1 MDCLLEY
8 LTSTFTYAF
17 CDPELKRGGGWCYLT
32 LMLLLLS
39 VSPHPDY
46 GGTVLPLTVTV
57 PADSRH
63 VNHLYARVFIVSAS
77 ILDDL
82 FITLLMVAFQHKGH
96 CLPLELQDFKLTCK

>member
-1 MDCLLEY
+1 MVV
-8 LTSTFTYAF
+8 
-17 CDPELKRGGGWCYLT
+17 P
-32 LMLLLLS
+32 
-39 VSPHPDY
+39 
-46 GGTVLPLTVTV
+46 VLPLTVTV